1 MKASEMRSLEPAAIE
16 TEVEKLR
23 RELLE
28 IRCKVALGED
38 VRPHRVREIKREIAR
53 MLTVI
58 SEKGMAA
65 VGEGAEA

>member
-1 MKASEMRSLEPAAIE
+1 MKAEEIRSLEPAAIE

-28 IRCKVALGED
+28 LRCKVTLGED

-53 MLTVI
+53 LLTI
-58 SEKGMAA
+58 MGEKVASQ
-65 VGEGAEA
+65 EGVKA